1 MIIALTPIMRIQHL
15 LEGIIIVWLLIIS
28 APGES
33 NEPGMTSS
41 QLQDQSG
48 EEGWYLQGEPAI
60 TKDQEADL
68 PPCITQEELPS
79 PKA

>member
-1 MIIALTPIMRIQHL
+1 MIIALIHIMRIQHL

-33 NEPGMTSS
+33 EEPGMAAS

-48 EEGWYLQGEPAI
+48 EEGWYLQGEPVI
-60 TKDQEADL
+60 TEGEEIDL
-68 PPCITQEELPS
+68 PPCITQVELPS